1 MSWVSRPLN
10 SSIGC
15 KVIMSVSG
23 LLLVGFLLA
32 HLSGNLLVF
41 AGEEAINLY
50 AKTLR
55 DYLPI
60 LWLLR
65 IGLIVMAVLHIFS
78 GIKLT
83 RMNQKAKPV
92 KYKVNQSVKAS
103 FASRYMGLTGVVVL
117 AFIFY
122 HLAHLTFR
130 FTHPAFQSL
139 GDYDVY
145 KMLMLSF
152 SSPLLAMSY
161 CICVVLLMVHL
172 SHGVSSLFQ
181 TLGLN
186 HSKYNGLIRTLGPA
200 LSTLLA
206 IGYLSIPLSI
216 MFGLIK

>member
-15 KVIMSVSG
+15 KVIMSISG

-78 GIKLT
+78 GIRLT
-83 RMNQKAKPV
+83 QMNRKAKPQ
-92 KYKVNQSVKAS
+92 KYQVSHSVRAS
-103 FASRYMGLTGVVVL
+103 FASRYMGLTGLVVL
-117 AFIFY
+117 AFVLY

-152 SSPLLAMSY
+152 SSPLLAVSY
-161 CICVVLLMVHL
+161 SVCIVLLMFHL
-172 SHGVSSLFQ
+172 SHGISSLFQ

-186 HSKYNGLIRTLGPA
+186 HSKYNALIRSLGPTV
-200 LSTLLA
+200 STLLA

>member
-1 MSWVSRPLN
+1 
-10 SSIGC
+10 
-15 KVIMSVSG
+15 MSVTG

-78 GIKLT
+78 GVKLT
-83 RMNQKAKPV
+83 RMNSKAKPV
-92 KYKVNQSVKAS
+92 KYKVKQSVKAS
-103 FASRYMGLTGVVVL
+103 FASRYMGLTGLVVL
-117 AFIFY
+117 AFIAY

-152 SSPLLAMSY
+152 SNPVLAIGY
-161 CICVVLLMVHL
+161 CICVILLMVHL

-181 TLGLN
+181 TLGIN
-186 HSKYNGLIRTLGPA
+186 HKKYNGLIRSIGPA

-216 MFGLIK
+216 LLGFIK